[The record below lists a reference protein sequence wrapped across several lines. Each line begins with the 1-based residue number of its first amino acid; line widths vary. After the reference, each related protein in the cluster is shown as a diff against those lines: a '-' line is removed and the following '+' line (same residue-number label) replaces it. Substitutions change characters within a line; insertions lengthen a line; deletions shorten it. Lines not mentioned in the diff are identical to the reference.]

1 MPDRIMESHR
11 CNICNIMIETN
22 STADHIS
29 TQDHISRKNI
39 LEKALEDL
47 RKNQSNIKDDSVKAK
62 WHISVE

>member
-1 MPDRIMESHR
+1 MPDRIMERHR

-29 TQDHISRKNI
+29 THDHIHRKNT

-47 RKNQSNIKDDSVKAK
+47 RKNQSNIKDDSVKDI